1 MKWNYGSLPL
11 PKKQLCHGNEI
22 RIPQS
27 KSKQNVELSHHFLG
41 NLSGLKV
48 FFFPCHEA
56 PAKDSVP
63 WLQFYELIQG
73 LNPLVPPLPSWQL
86 ILFLPN
92 TLLKM
97 IILRDMLVLWRVVVS
112 FLIGWQMNSM
122 MRETFF
128 PMDVCEAARVC
139 SRSWERVKSSFTWI
153 WGLMGAQF
161 FQPNS

>member
-1 MKWNYGSLPL
+1 MKLRIPPPSKKAALPWKWNQDP
-11 PKKQLCHGNEI
+11 PKQEQTKRWI
-22 RIPQS
+22 VTP
-27 KSKQNVELSHHFLG
+27 FLG

-73 LNPLVPPLPSWQL
+73 LNPLVPRLPSWQL

-97 IILRDMLVLWRVVVS
+97 IILRDMLVRWRVVVS